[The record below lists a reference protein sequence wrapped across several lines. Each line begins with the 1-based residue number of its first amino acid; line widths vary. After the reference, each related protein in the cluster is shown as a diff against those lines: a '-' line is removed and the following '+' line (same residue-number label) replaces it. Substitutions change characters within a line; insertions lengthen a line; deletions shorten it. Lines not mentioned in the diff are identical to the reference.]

1 MCVSVGQGPFSKKK
15 MMISWLGME
24 LRVEGPCV
32 QGLKGGRALPGKSL
46 KQRLTRQGRGLVLE
60 YSRFSSMMMFL
71 SNSLAHYSASE
82 TTASWASASELP
94 PYVWCVN
101 ALLQKFTVLTQDLL
115 NVERKSHCTP
125 ETLFS
130 SSWVTVEIF
139 PSCPPVLKGAK
150 NNIYPQRRGVPWAS
164 IRLDSALMWQALS
177 PFLLGWS
184 PGACFKPHLFPC
196 PQSHLLRARRV
207 NSVRARVSVSDHAWH

>member
-1 MCVSVGQGPFSKKK
+1 MGKSRTLGHWEHWGRAHSSLVHTGLFRKVPCPGMCVSVGQGPFSKKK
-15 MMISWLGME
+15 MRTSWLGME
-24 LRVEGPCV
+24 LRVEGACV
-32 QGLKGGRALPGKSL
+32 QGLKGGSALPGKSL

-60 YSRFSSMMMFL
+60 YSRFSSMMMLL

-101 ALLQKFTVLTQDLL
+101 SLLQKFAVLTQDLL

-139 PSCPPVLKGAK
+139 PFCLSVLRGAK
-150 NNIYPQRRGVPWAS
+150 NNIHPQKT
-164 IRLDSALMWQALS
+164 QS
-177 PFLLGWS
+177 PMSFHS
-184 PGACFKPHLFPC
+184 PGLS
-196 PQSHLLRARRV
+196 SHVTGFVFIPAWLVSRGLL
-207 NSVRARVSVSDHAWH
+207 